1 MKGESQ
7 EGSVPDRKRQHS
19 AASDRSC
26 VTEAILEQARA
37 VLSEELGHC
46 AALGFQALLSYT
58 DRLHQK
64 EVISSAGEAFAVCV
78 QVFQVNDLECRLELH
93 ASVQWLCADQILP
106 LGLTNTVAI
115 TPDDK
120 VLQL

>member
-1 MKGESQ
+1 MKGESH
-7 EGSVPDRKRQHS
+7 GGRVPDRERQHS
-19 AASDRSC
+19 PASDQSC

-37 VLSEELGHC
+37 VLSEEPGHC

-58 DRLHQK
+58 GRLHQK
-64 EVISSAGEAFAVCV
+64 EVISSAAEDFAVYV

-93 ASVQWLCADQILP
+93 ASVQWLCADKTLP
-106 LGLTNTVAI
+106 LGLTDTVAI
-115 TPDDK
+115 TPDDR